1 MRRKRLRRR
10 RLPTTDIMDDL
21 LAGIA
26 IFLIIEGLAYAL
38 APRFLVRM
46 ARLLPHIPED
56 QLRLLGLTAI
66 TTGVAIAWWVR
77 G

>member
-1 MRRKRLRRR
+1 
-10 RLPTTDIMDDL
+10 MDDL

-46 ARLLPHIPED
+46 ARLLPHIPEE
-56 QLRLLGLTAI
+56 QLRLLGLTAV
-66 TTGVAIAWWVR
+66 TFGAAMLWLLR

>member
-1 MRRKRLRRR
+1 MN
-10 RLPTTDIMDDL
+10 DL
-21 LAGIA
+21 FAGIA

-46 ARLLPHIPED
+46 ARLLPGIPED
-56 QLRLLGLTAI
+56 QLRLVGLTAI
-66 TTGVAIAWWVR
+66 TIGAAILWFLR

>member
-1 MRRKRLRRR
+1 
-10 RLPTTDIMDDL
+10 MDDL
-21 LAGIA
+21 LAGFA

-46 ARLLPHIPED
+46 ARLLPQVPEE
-56 QLRLLGLTAI
+56 QLRLLGLAAVTA
-66 TTGVAIAWWVR
+66 GVAIVWWMR

>member
-1 MRRKRLRRR
+1 
-10 RLPTTDIMDDL
+10 MDDL
-21 LAGIA
+21 LAGFA

-56 QLRLLGLTAI
+56 QLRLLGLSAL
-66 TTGVAIAWWVR
+66 TTGVVIFWWLR

>member
-1 MRRKRLRRR
+1 M
-10 RLPTTDIMDDL
+10 MDHL

-38 APRFLVRM
+38 APRFLVRV
-46 ARLLPHIPED
+46 AQLLPHIPQD

-66 TTGVAIAWWVR
+66 TFGAAILWLLH

>member
-1 MRRKRLRRR
+1 
-10 RLPTTDIMDDL
+10 MDDL
-21 LAGIA
+21 FAGIA

-46 ARLLPHIPED
+46 ARLLPGIPED
-56 QLRLLGLTAI
+56 QLRLVGLTAI
-66 TTGVAIAWWVR
+66 TIGAAILWFLR